1 MNDGVLVWIR
11 DTIFQGVNPV
21 STRRKRRTPQ
31 EKLEIVLQ
39 GMRGDMTIAEVCR
52 EHGIYATQYY
62 DWRDRLLKA
71 APEIFSQAQKDQE
84 KERLENEKRAL
95 EKTVVE
101 LSVEL
106 QALKKV
112 KRLGL

>member
-1 MNDGVLVWIR
+1 
-11 DTIFQGVNPV
+11 
-21 STRRKRRTPQ
+21 
-31 EKLEIVLQ
+31 
-39 GMRGDMTIAEVCR
+39 
-52 EHGIYATQYY
+52 
-62 DWRDRLLKA
+62 LLKA